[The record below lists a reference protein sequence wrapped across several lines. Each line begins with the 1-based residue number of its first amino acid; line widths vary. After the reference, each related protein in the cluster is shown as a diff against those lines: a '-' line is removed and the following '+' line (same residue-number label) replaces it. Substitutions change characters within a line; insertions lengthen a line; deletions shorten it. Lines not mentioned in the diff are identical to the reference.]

1 MGGSVRRL
9 PRSGSCLRFL
19 LDTSVYLAIL
29 LDKEFGGRAEASLRR
44 IAPLMYLSS
53 VVRAEL
59 TQGAR
64 GEAGRSL
71 VTRLSR
77 SLERTG
83 RVIAPTHEDWIDAG
97 VIQSKIWD
105 SQARLRTKLLL
116 HDILIAKSA
125 RRVGACVVTLNS
137 KDFLLIEK
145 WMPLDVLDAED
156 LLAAF

>member
-83 RVIAPTHEDWIDAG
+83 RWIDAG